1 MSPLPAPPPA
11 AGDLVDVIGI
21 GASDVVGGVALTLL
35 SLERYAE
42 MSILFFRLV
51 APRPR
56 GRDFFTPE
64 LHWLITDSSSR
75 NYARTPMSSSGG
87 GDHEIEYRMSYAFW
101 PTPPS
106 ATQLAITVSDI
117 AWRRFRSGPAGR
129 EVAMTT
135 VGPWRFVVQL
145 HSADAPG

>member
-1 MSPLPAPPPA
+1 M
-11 AGDLVDVIGI
+11 
-21 GASDVVGGVALTLL
+21 VGGVALTLL

-42 MSILFFRLV
+42 VSILLFRLV

-56 GRDFFTPE
+56 GHDFFTPQ
-64 LHWLITDSSSR
+64 LHGSITYPSSR
-75 NYARTPMSSSGG
+75 NYAHTPMSSGG
-87 GDHEIEYRMSYAFW
+87 GAGEHEIEYRMSYAFW

-106 ATQLAITVSDI
+106 GTELAITVSEI
-117 AWRRFRSGPAGR
+117 AWQRLPSGPVAR

-145 HSADAPG
+145 RSAGLG